1 MEKLAKFIAE
11 KVHVKGDVEMQAPF
25 IVLLIFSQLSSKA
38 SDADLHRAKEM
49 ASWDHKSSPCSLPVQ
64 GEKAK

>member
-1 MEKLAKFIAE
+1 MKFIAE
-11 KVHVKGDVEMQAPF
+11 KVHVKGDVEMQAAF

-38 SDADLHRAKEM
+38 SDADLRRAKEM
-49 ASWDHKSSPCSLPVQ
+49 ASWDRKGSPCSLQVQ